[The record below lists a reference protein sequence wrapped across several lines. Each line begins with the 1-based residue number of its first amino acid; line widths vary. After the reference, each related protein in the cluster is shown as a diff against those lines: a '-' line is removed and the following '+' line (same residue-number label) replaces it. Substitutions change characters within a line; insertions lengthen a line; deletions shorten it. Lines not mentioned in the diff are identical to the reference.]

1 MTLGLETE
9 AIEIGGGSD
18 KMPAH
23 ARHPSRSRASR
34 DASMSLID
42 LAALEAAPLAHE
54 PFDHV
59 IVPGFLAGEALDA
72 VTSDF
77 PNIDRGGSFPLS
89 ALEPGPVFDSLMSE
103 LRSPELT
110 RAVESKFGIELA
122 GRPVMQTVRGRVR
135 PADGQIHTDS
145 GGKLITML
153 LYLNQ
158 GWEADGGRLRLLR
171 GPNDLDDYAAEVP
184 PEAGTLLVF
193 RCANNAWHGHAPVEG
208 ERRSVQINWVRDAR
222 YLWREQVRHGVS
234 ALFKKLRAA

>member
-9 AIEIGGGSD
+9 AIEIAGGSD
-18 KMPAH
+18 KMQPT
-23 ARHPSRSRASR
+23 RVTRVRSRAPR
-34 DASMSLID
+34 DTPMSLID
-42 LAALEAAPLAHE
+42 LAALEAAPLARE

-59 IVPGFLAGEALDA
+59 IVPGFLAGDALAA
-72 VTSDF
+72 VTRDF
-77 PNIDRGGSFPLS
+77 PTIARGGSFPLS
-89 ALEPGPVFDSLMSE
+89 SLEPGPSFDAMMAE
-103 LRSPELT
+103 LRGPALT
-110 RAVESKFGIELA
+110 RAIEAKFGIDLA

-153 LYLNQ
+153 LYLNE

-171 GPNDLDDYAAEVP
+171 GPDDLEDYAAEVP

-193 RCANNAWHGHAPVEG
+193 RCAPNAWHGHAPVEG
-208 ERRSVQINWVRDAR
+208 ERRSIQINWVRDAR